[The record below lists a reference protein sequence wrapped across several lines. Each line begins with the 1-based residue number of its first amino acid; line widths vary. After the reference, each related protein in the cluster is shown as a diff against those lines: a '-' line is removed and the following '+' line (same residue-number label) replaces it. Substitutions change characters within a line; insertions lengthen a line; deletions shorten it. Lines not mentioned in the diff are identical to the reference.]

1 MGLELNL
8 INLYFQWGDK
18 VKKII
23 KKSIPTFQLNG
34 QKCPAGLSVEVTDTG
49 TRLVFFSPFFKK
61 YHLLILLLFILFI
74 INVIIL

>member
-1 MGLELNL
+1 M
-8 INLYFQWGDK
+8 DK
-18 VKKII
+18 NAPRV
-23 KKSIPTFQLNG
+23 
-34 QKCPAGLSVEVTDTG
+34 LSVEVTDTG